1 MNDDLRRTIGAIL
14 VIVGIGVVGILVFQF
29 LFWISYIVGWI
40 GVGFLAIV
48 TGSALLDN

>member
-14 VIVGIGVVGILVFQF
+14 VIVG
-29 LFWISYIVGWI
+29 WI

-48 TGSALLDN
+48 AGSALLDN